1 MKTKILVLGLLL
13 SLSSLAYAAD
23 ETTVQEDI
31 QSAESIDALIEKM
44 NQAQNQNRY
53 QYMNAIKERISA
65 QKGQDREAK
74 MSEVLGDM
82 TQQRERTQEHMNQEA
97 AQEHSNGFGG
107 SSSGGFGGGMGG
119 GSGGGMGG
127 SSGGGSGGGMGGG
140 SGGGMGG
147 GSGGGMGGGGMR

>member
-23 ETTVQEDI
+23 EITVQEDI

-44 NQAQNQNRY
+44 NKAQNQNRY
-53 QYMNAIKERISA
+53 QYMNEIKERISA

-82 TQQRERTQEHMNQEA
+82 TQERERTQEHMNQEA

-107 SSSGGFGGGMGG
+107 GMGGSDSSGGMGGGMGG
-119 GSGGGMGG
+119 ND
-127 SSGGGSGGGMGGG
+127 SGGGMGGG
-140 SGGGMGG
+140 H
-147 GSGGGMGGGGMR
+147 GGGGMR